1 MSNFQCILC
10 GIVIADV
17 WARGGGVRGCT
28 EYTPR
33 HSGPRIDSTQHLMH
47 FPIVFNIIHP
57 IWQTSSLFS
66 AETQPPLCDCVSVES
81 RAAAVSED
89 AQNIPQDLPVLG
101 WILSDI

>member
-10 GIVIADV
+10 GIAIADV

-57 IWQTSSLFS
+57 ICQLSSVFS
-66 AETQPPLCDCVSVES
+66 LAMQPTKSDCTE
-81 RAAAVSED
+81 AVSED
-89 AQNIPQDLPVLG
+89 ALDIFQDIPVLTM
-101 WILSDI
+101 ILSNT